1 MPLNK
6 LHYSPNVEDRKV
18 KQHFHPIYKMSCPVK
33 KEFDRIE
40 DLLDEICVDTVNG
53 IPNSEIILKLTD
65 KNQTHYNNQT
75 KAVTVKT
82 AKEYLKAVESRLA
95 LDRRRDID
103 AVKDSLYAQYLNLYR
118 ECLEM
123 GNHMT
128 AKSVLDSLMKL
139 YGLDKPINQ
148 TNVQING
155 NDDGKIEI
163 NFGFASEKNDE

>member
-1 MPLNK
+1 MEEKN
-6 LHYSPNVEDRKV
+6 
-18 KQHFHPIYKMSCPVK
+18 FHPIYKMSTQNK

-40 DLLDEICVDTVNG
+40 GLLDEICVMTVNG
-53 IPNSEIILKLTD
+53 LPQSEIILMLTD
-65 KNQTHYNNQT
+65 KTQNHFNNQT
-75 KAVTVKT
+75 KPVSVAT

-139 YGLDKPINQ
+139 YGLDKPTNQ

-163 NFGFASEKNDE
+163 NFGIKKDDNADNTL